1 MFYQLIGKKRDEW
14 LRSDHCTVRTLLDYM
29 IRKGFMR
36 DAQVE
41 AIKTWLFLKIACDNK
56 PLWQLFTE
64 GVFNSLDMTRL
75 ELTAAARE
83 VLTANK
89 SAAALLEYALLKDKN
104 GNQAAPALEAFI
116 KQHPSSIDYS
126 AVLKKIFY
134 GVAYPDYLFSLPM
147 GAGKTFLMAAFIY
160 LDLYFAWNEPEN
172 PRFAHNFVVLA
183 PSGLKSSIVPS
194 LKHIQEFDP
203 SWIIPEPTASQLR
216 RLIKFEILDEQKTAG
231 KSNRIKNPNAQKINY
246 YQPLD
251 DLMGLVAVTNAEK
264 VILDRLDGDTDPA
277 LLSREELRQF
287 EVANELREIIG
298 RIPSLSIF
306 IDEVH
311 HAADGDIKLRQ
322 VVNGWTEKH
331 TFNSVL
337 GFSGTP
343 YLDSA
348 EKVTLAEQFSV
359 KNTNLSNVVYY
370 YPLINGIG
378 NFLKNP
384 AVKYAEADPEVIV
397 SQGVKEFLENYGN
410 LVYAHGACAKMAIYC
425 SRIETLEETIFPLVS
440 QIAGHYGFNPSEVIL
455 KYHEGNRQYPKPE
468 GAEAAFA
475 SLDTA
480 LSKIKIVLL
489 VQIGKEGW
497 DCKSLTGVILPQK
510 GACPTNMVLQ
520 TSCRCLRQVAKN
532 HRETALIWMNKFN
545 ADTLNKQLK
554 QQQNITL
561 KEFGGKQWGNDD
573 RIERYSRM
581 DYLQVPPI
589 DFYQLKV
596 SYETMIVDEA
606 SLPAERLRDNQIL
619 SLSDVTLILQQD
631 MEGRIVD
638 TYGQEATDEIHAT
651 TFQWWLHQ
659 IARESMGTL
668 PVASLMTCESELRKI
683 FARITLEKDG
693 KMIENASYDHQRIRS
708 LVRQAF
714 APLRDLKV
722 VEEIVPE
729 KASLLQIE
737 KLASPVEGCEYDYP
751 DQKAVHQ
758 ILEWDGKPDNPPT
771 LTPDEHAMLALLVKQ
786 GKLPA
791 SVLQPQTDP
800 CPERRQTYHYLPYRF
815 DRGFEKRFFA
825 EEIVPLIS
833 GRPVEL
839 YYNGDVTLTSF
850 KINCYSRSGKGWR
863 YIGKYVPDFLLLS
876 RNERKEIDKIIIVET
891 KGEGFAAKFKEKRDF
906 MAEFVQKNNDK
917 FGYRRFDF
925 LYLEDTLTSDQRR
938 RKVLSIVNDFFN
950 NGRDSL

>member
-1 MFYQLIGKKRDEW
+1 MFYQLIGNKRDEW
-14 LRSDHCTVRTLLDYM
+14 LKSDRCTVRYLLDY
-29 IRKGFMR
+29 IVRKGFMR

-56 PLWQLFTE
+56 PLWRLFAE
-64 GVFNSLDMTRL
+64 GTFNSLDITQL
-75 ELTAAARE
+75 ELTSAARE

-89 SAAALLEYALLKDKN
+89 PAAALLEYALLKDKN
-104 GNQAAPALEAFI
+104 GNQTAPALEAFI
-116 KQHPSSIDYS
+116 KQQASSIDYT
-126 AVLKKIFY
+126 AVFKKIFY

-147 GAGKTFLMAAFIY
+147 GAGKTYLMAAFIY
-160 LDLYFAWNEPEN
+160 LDLYFALNEPEN

-203 SWIIPEPTASQLR
+203 SWIIPEPTASQLK
-216 RLIKFEILDEQKTAG
+216 RLIKFEILDEQKSAG
-231 KSNRIKNPNAQKINY
+231 KSNRIKNPNAQKINN
-246 YQPLD
+246 YQPLE

-264 VILDRLDGDTDPA
+264 VILDRLEGDTDPT
-277 LLSREELRQF
+277 LLSKEELKQF

-298 RIPSLSIF
+298 RIPALAIY

-322 VVNGWTEKH
+322 VVNRWTEKH
-331 TFNSVL
+331 TFNAVL

-343 YLDSA
+343 YLESA

-370 YPLINGIG
+370 YPLMDGIG

-384 AVKYAEADPEVIV
+384 VVKYAEAETEEIV
-397 SQGVKEFLENYGN
+397 FQGVQEFLENYGN
-410 LVYAHGACAKMAIYC
+410 LVYDNGSCAKLAIYC

-440 QIAGHYGFNPSEVIL
+440 QIAGHYGLSPADVIL

-497 DCKSLTGVILPQK
+497 DCKSLTGIILPQK

-520 TSCRCLRQVAKN
+520 TSCRCLRQVTRT

-554 QQQNITL
+554 QQQNISL

-573 RIERYSRM
+573 RIERFSRM
-581 DYLQVPPI
+581 DYLKVPPI

-596 SYETMIVDEA
+596 RYETLIVAEA
-606 SLPAERLRDNQIL
+606 DHPAERLQDKGFL
-619 SLSDVTLILQQD
+619 PLSDVLLIHQQD
-631 MEGRIVD
+631 LEGKIVN
-638 TYGQEATDEIHAT
+638 TYGQEVTEEIRTSFH
-651 TFQWWLHQ
+651 WWLHQ
-659 IARESMGTL
+659 IARESLGTL
-668 PVASLMTCESELRKI
+668 SVASLMTCEPALRKL
-683 FARITLEKDG
+683 FALITLEKEG
-693 KMIENASYDHQRIRS
+693 KIIENGRYDHQRIRS

-714 APLRDLKV
+714 IPVRDFKV

-737 KLASPVEGCEYDYP
+737 KLTSPTEGREHDYP
-751 DQKAVHQ
+751 DQEAVHQ
-758 ILEWDGKPDNPPT
+758 ILEWDGKPDNLPS
-771 LTPDEHAMLALLVKQ
+771 LSPDEYAMLALLVKQ

-791 SVLQPQTDP
+791 SVLQPPSDP
-800 CPERRQTYHYLPYRF
+800 YPERRQTYHYLPYRF
-815 DRGFEKRFFA
+815 DSGLEKRFFS

-833 GRPVEL
+833 GRQVEV
-839 YYNGDVTLTSF
+839 YFNGDDTLTAF
-850 KINCYSRSGKGWR
+850 KINCYSRTGKGWR

-876 RNERKEIDKIIIVET
+876 RNEQKEIDKIIIIET
-891 KGEGFAAKFKEKRDF
+891 KGDGFAPKFKEKRDF
-906 MAEFVQKNNDK
+906 MAEFVRKNNDK

-925 LYLEDTLTSDQRR
+925 LYLEGSLTPDQRR
-938 RKVLSIVNDFFN
+938 RKVLAAINAFF
-950 NGRDSL
+950 

>member
-14 LRSDHCTVRTLLDYM
+14 LRSDHCTVRALLDYM
-29 IRKGFMR
+29 IRKGVMR

-41 AIKTWLFLKIACDNK
+41 AIKTWLYLKIACDNK

-64 GVFNSLDMTRL
+64 GVFNSLDMTQM
-75 ELTAAARE
+75 ELTEAARE

-89 SAAALLEYALLKDKN
+89 SAAALLEYALLRDRN
-104 GNQAAPALEAFI
+104 GNQTAPALETFI
-116 KQHPSSIDYS
+116 KQHASAIDYQTIF
-126 AVLKKIFY
+126 KKIFY
-134 GVAYPDYLFSLPM
+134 GVEYPDYLFGLPM
-147 GAGKTFLMAAFIY
+147 GAGKTYLMAAFIY
-160 LDLYFAWNEPEN
+160 LDLYFARIEPDN

-203 SWIIPEPTASQLR
+203 SWILPEPTATQLK
-216 RLIKFEILDEQKTAG
+216 RLVKFEILDEQRSAS
-231 KSNRIKNPNAQKINY
+231 KSNRIKNPNAQKINN

-370 YPLINGIG
+370 YPLIDGIG
-378 NFLKNP
+378 NFLKTP
-384 AVKYAEADPEVIV
+384 VVKYAEAETEEIV
-397 SQGVKEFLENYGN
+397 FQGVHEFLENYRD
-410 LVYAHGACAKMAIYC
+410 LVYDNGTCAKMAIYC
-425 SRIETLEETIFPLVS
+425 SRIETLEETVFPLVS
-440 QIAGHYGFNPSEVIL
+440 QIIGQYGLDPAAVIL

-468 GAEAAFA
+468 GAEAVFA

-561 KEFGGKQWGNDD
+561 KEFGGKQGGSDD
-573 RIERYSRM
+573 RTERFSRM
-581 DYLQVPPI
+581 DYLKVPPVE
-589 DFYQLKV
+589 FYQLKV
-596 SYETMIVDEA
+596 SYETLVVAEA
-606 SLPAERLRDNQIL
+606 DHPAERLREMDFLPL
-619 SLSDVTLILQQD
+619 SEVMLVHQQD
-631 MEGRIVD
+631 MEGRIVQ
-638 TYGQEATDEIHAT
+638 TYGQETEEEIRT
-651 TFQWWLHQ
+651 TFHWWLHQ
-659 IARESMGTL
+659 TAKESMGTL
-668 PVASLMTCESELRKI
+668 SVASLMTCELELRKL

-693 KMIENASYDHQRIRS
+693 NVIENVRYDHPRIRS

-714 APLRDLKV
+714 APVRDFKA

-729 KASLLQIE
+729 KARLLQIE
-737 KLASPVEGCEYDYP
+737 KLTSPVEGREHDYP
-751 DQKAVHQ
+751 AQEAVRQ
-758 ILEWDGKPDNPPT
+758 ILEWDGKPDNLPT
-771 LTPDEHAMLALLVKQ
+771 LSPDEYDMLALLVKQ
-786 GKLPA
+786 GKVSA

-800 CPERRQTYHYLPYRF
+800 YPERRQTYHYLPYRF
-815 DRGFEKRFFA
+815 DSGLEKRFFA
-825 EEIVPLIS
+825 EEIIPLIA
-833 GRPVEL
+833 GRKVEV
-839 YYNGDVTLTSF
+839 YFNGDETLTEF
-850 KINCYSRSGKGWR
+850 IINCYSRSGKDWR

-876 RNERKEIDKIIIVET
+876 RNERKEIDKIIIMET
-891 KGEGFAAKFKEKRDF
+891 KGGVFADKFKEKRAF
-906 MAEFVQKNNDK
+906 MAEFVRKNNDK
-917 FGYRRFDF
+917 FGYPRFDF
-925 LYLEDTLTSDQRR
+925 LYLEDTLTADQRR
-938 RKVLSIVNDFFN
+938 RKVLAAIDVFFN
-950 NGRDSL
+950 DRKDSL